1 MGKKISGKIFNKD
14 PCENNNAF
22 LPDENLAQINIELPI
37 FSVTITLHENGF
49 KLFSEKMGFRIIFFN
64 DIKKISFLV
73 TVVLFKNRWKHHG

>member
-49 KLFSEKMGFRIIFFN
+49 KLFSEKYLR
-64 DIKKISFLV
+64 
-73 TVVLFKNRWKHHG
+73 